1 MLMYPLLQC
10 HDLLNFYCFYVHAF
24 SFVTTFRIL
33 FIPCISYLVLS
44 KYISIRTYIFF
55 SGELFCKWRKK
66 KKVLSVPIKPRVPV
80 DYRFPVKH
88 FAQSCTFWKCFK
100 NVSARHLHKCRPPNI
115 SHLTTFVYHLKL
127 SRVDSQGWQTFTFLT
142 FLGALDSIKNWC
154 RWECCSIQRRRTGG
168 EREPTVWESAG

>member
-10 HDLLNFYCFYVHAF
+10 HDMLNFYCFYVHAF

-80 DYRFPVKH
+80 DYSFPVKH

-100 NVSARHLHKCRPPNI
+100 NVSARHLQCRPPNI